1 MVKAPINA
9 KIWGFGKI
17 ILKLFYSITF
27 LLITTNTSTVLASDQ
42 RFKAAEQGQK
52 IENSD
57 VTCLLNWFELNYP
70 SELAGPLSPDTQYVE
85 PYYFRYYSVSDIYIA
100 ISQDNDHLYYYA
112 PSISPD
118 LVDLGNVGKF
128 YADAGCVN
136 NYTVTITDDL
146 TLLGASTKA
155 LMSMNAEYVV
165 QYINRYVDWKG
176 TLDLEI
182 KIRPI
187 SELTWSDAD
196 GLLPANGQIGFDGD
210 RWRVD
215 TLYEATTGEDLDTER
230 GDIGAYVFIPEDGVV
245 QNYGRTVWFDPNPQF
260 EITPNIPAG
269 QHDFVSILIHEVF
282 HTLGFYTTTL
292 DYEQYVTSA
301 NGIDYFSGERTKA
314 ELGTDL
320 QLADGQSDHYISP
333 YDNGLMHNF
342 GSYEQRWEIGRIEL
356 AVLEDLG
363 YDVTSYE
370 GLPLFDIDDK
380 NPSIDA
386 LESTDSLYGDYQ
398 NNTLTGNSASNSI
411 FGNNGNDQIF
421 GGAGNDII
429 SGGSGNDTLNGGS
442 GNDTLDGGPGNDTAV
457 FDTRQ
462 VESTIVQT
470 ESGVVVTSATAGT
483 DTLSNIEFLQFSD
496 GLVAAPISL

>member
-1 MVKAPINA
+1 M
-9 KIWGFGKI
+9 
-17 ILKLFYSITF
+17 KLFYSITF
-27 LLITTNTSTVLASDQ
+27 LLITTVTSTVLASDQ
-42 RFKAAEQGQK
+42 RFSAVLEEQK
-52 IENSD
+52 IGNSD
-57 VTCLLNWFELNYP
+57 ATCLLNWFELNYP
-70 SELAGPLSPDTQYVE
+70 SELAVPPSPGTQYVE

-100 ISQDNDHLYYYA
+100 ISQDNNHLYYYA
-112 PSISPD
+112 PSISND

-128 YADAGCVN
+128 YVDAGCVN
-136 NYTVTITDDL
+136 NYTVTITDES
-146 TLLGASTKA
+146 TLLSASTKA

-165 QYINRYVDWKG
+165 QYINRYLDWKG

-196 GLLPANGQIGFDGD
+196 GLLPANGQIGWDGIAA
-210 RWRVD
+210 RTRID
-215 TLYEATTGEDLDTER
+215 TLYEATTGEDLNTEK
-230 GDIGAYVFIPEDGVV
+230 GDIGAFVFIPEDGLV
-245 QNYGRTVWFDPNPQF
+245 QNFGKTVWFDPNPQF
-260 EITPNIPAG
+260 DITPNIPAD
-269 QHDFVSILIHEVF
+269 QHDFVSILTHEIF
-282 HTLGFYTTTL
+282 HTLAFYTTTL

-320 QLADGQSDHYISP
+320 QLGDAYSAGNTSDHYVSP
-333 YDNGLMHNF
+333 TRTGLMSTI
-342 GSYEQRWEIGRIEL
+342 GMYEKNRWEIGRIEL

-370 GLPLFDIDDK
+370 GLSLFDIDDK

-386 LESTDSLYGDYQ
+386 LESTGSLYGDYQ
-398 NNTLTGNSASNSI
+398 NNSLTGNSASNSI

-442 GNDTLDGGPGNDTAV
+442 GNDTLDGGPGDDTAV
-457 FDTRQ
+457 FDTKK

-496 GLVAAPISL
+496 GLVTAPVSL

>member
-1 MVKAPINA
+1 MLAQGN
-9 KIWGFGKI
+9 G
-17 ILKLFYSITF
+17 LFSF
-27 LLITTNTSTVLASDQ
+27 SDQ
-42 RFKAAEQGQK
+42 RDSAVIQGQK
-52 IENSD
+52 IGNSD

-70 SELAGPLSPDTQYVE
+70 SELAVPPSPGTQYVE

-112 PSISPD
+112 PSISND

-136 NYTVTITDDL
+136 NYTVTITDDSN
-146 TLLGASTKA
+146 LLSASTKA

-165 QYINRYVDWKG
+165 QYYNRYLDWKG

-196 GLLPANGQIGFDGD
+196 GLAVANGQIGWDGD

-230 GDIGAYVFIPEDGVV
+230 GDIGVTVFIPEDGVV
-245 QNYGRTVWFDPNPQF
+245 QSFGKTVWFDPNPQF
-260 EITPNIPAG
+260 EITPNIPAN
-269 QHDFVSILIHEVF
+269 QIDFVSVLTHEIF
-282 HTLGFYTTTL
+282 HTLGFYTDTL

-320 QLADGQSDHYISP
+320 QLGDAYSAGNTSDHYVSP
-333 YDNGLMHNF
+333 TRTGLMSTI
-342 GSYEQRWEIGRIEL
+342 GMYEKNRWEIGRIEL

-363 YDVTSYE
+363 YVVTSYE
-370 GLPLFDIDDK
+370 GLSLFDIDDQ
-380 NPSIDA
+380 NPSMLYGSYGLAPNNFGVLNSAVETDA
-386 LESTDSLYGDYQ
+386 LESTGSLYGDYQ

-457 FDTRQ
+457 FDTKK

-496 GLVAAPISL
+496 GLVTAPVSL